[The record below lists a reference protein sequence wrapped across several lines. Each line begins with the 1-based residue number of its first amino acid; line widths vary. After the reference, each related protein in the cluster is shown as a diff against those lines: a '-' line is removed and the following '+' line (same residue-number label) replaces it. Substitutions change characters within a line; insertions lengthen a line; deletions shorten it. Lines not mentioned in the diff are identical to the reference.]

1 MAIKPWEELTI
12 QDDYMFKLI
21 MRRKHICR
29 RMLEK
34 ILRVSIRD
42 IRYHEE
48 EKAMKFGYDSK
59 GVRLD
64 VYLEAD
70 GTVIVVEM
78 QVRDPMTEELAKRT
92 RYYQS
97 MIDLDMLKAGCKYK
111 QLKPTVIIFLCPFDP
126 YKEDRHIYTFQ
137 NTCKEDPALGMGD
150 QTTKLFLNA
159 TGTKDDV
166 EPDVKAF
173 LDYVNGILSDD
184 DFVKE
189 IEEEIQKVKQMEEE
203 KVVYMT
209 YELKLEDAR
218 EEGERKGRAEGRAE
232 GETKLGRL
240 ISVLIQNGKTGELQ
254 AAATDEHRRKQLYLE
269 YNIN

>member
-21 MRRKHICR
+21 MRRKHICK

-34 ILRVSIRD
+34 ILQVSIQD

-48 EKAMKFGYDSK
+48 EKTMKFGYDSK

-97 MIDLDMLKAGCKYK
+97 MIDLDMLQAGCKYK
-111 QLKPTVIIFLCPFDP
+111 QLKPTIIIFLCPFDP
-126 YKEDRHIYTFQ
+126 YKEDRHIYTFR
-137 NTCKEDPALGMGD
+137 NTCREHPDLEMGD
-150 QTTKLFLNA
+150 QTTKIFLNT

-166 EPDVKAF
+166 GPDVKAF
-173 LDYVNGILSDD
+173 LDYVNGVLSDD
-184 DFVKE
+184 DFVRE
-189 IEEEIQKVKQMEEE
+189 IEEEIQKVKLIEEE
-203 KVVYMT
+203 RVAYMT
-209 YELKLEDAR
+209 YELKLDDAR
-218 EEGERKGRAEGRAE
+218 EEGERKGRAEGRADGITE
-232 GETKLGRL
+232 MVKNLLKVGTPIEY
-240 ISVLIQNGKTGELQ
+240 ISKASGWTEEQILALK
-254 AAATDEHRRKQLYLE
+254 
-269 YNIN
+269 